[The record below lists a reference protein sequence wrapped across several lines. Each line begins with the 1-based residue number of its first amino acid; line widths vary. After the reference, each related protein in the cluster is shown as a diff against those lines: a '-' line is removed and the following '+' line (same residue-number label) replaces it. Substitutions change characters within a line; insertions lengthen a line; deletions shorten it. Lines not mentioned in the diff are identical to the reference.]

1 MMNFKRT
8 TAAILGGALLCGMT
22 AFAAGTP
29 AQDAK
34 AGQPAVDTNTAQQNS
49 GAAQEV
55 PVIMPERE
63 LYYGKIAELLKDED
77 GQLSGLRMESE
88 AKGEWVFHID
98 ANTLGLDSGM
108 GTPVNLSDLKVGD
121 GVYVF
126 HSPAATM
133 SLPPQSYAEAVVVN
147 IPMDAGAA
155 MLHTVEAVQQN
166 ADGSLMVTTDRGGLH
181 LTIGKDAKY
190 LDYKGRQIMGADDLR
205 IGTRIF
211 AWYSLVMESYPA
223 QTTTE
228 QLVVV
233 PAADRT
239 EIPIVVNGKTLEE
252 TAKIENGTL
261 MAPAGALAE
270 AFGLTASYARTS
282 DGETVTLK
290 NDKTSMVMTIG
301 SDTYL
306 VEGDMIMSFGAPAV
320 IEAPGVTWMPA
331 AAMAALND
339 ATMSL
344 ATGDLVFAAADQQ

>member
-1 MMNFKRT
+1 MNFKRT

-22 AFAAGTP
+22 AFAAGIP
-29 AQDAK
+29 AQEAK
-34 AGQPAVDTNTAQQNS
+34 TEQPTADPTSAQQNMP
-49 GAAQEV
+49 AQEE
-55 PVIMPERE
+55 PLILPERE
-63 LYYGKIAELLKDED
+63 LYYGRIAELLTDEA
-77 GQLSGLRMESE
+77 GQLTGLRMESE

-98 ANTLGLDSGM
+98 GGTLGLDSGM
-108 GTPVNLSDLKVGD
+108 GTPVNLSDLKAGD

-147 IPMDAGAA
+147 VPMDAGAA

-181 LTIGKDAKY
+181 LTISQDAKY
-190 LDYKGRQIMGADDLR
+190 MDYKGRQIMGADDLR

-211 AWYSLVMESYPA
+211 AWYPMVMESYPA
-223 QTTTE
+223 QTSTG

-239 EIPIVVNGKTLEE
+239 EIRIVVNGKTLEE

-261 MAPAGALAE
+261 MAPAGALAR
-270 AFGLTASYARTS
+270 AFGMTAEYERGE
-282 DGETVTLK
+282 DGEYVTLK
-290 NDKTSMVMTIG
+290 NDQTSMVMTIG
-301 SDTYL
+301 SDTYV
-306 VEGDMIMSFGAPAV
+306 VEGDMVMGFGAPAA

-331 AAMAALND
+331 SAMAALAD
-339 ATMSL
+339 TTMSL
-344 ATGDLVFAAADQQ
+344 ATGDLVFADAVQQ